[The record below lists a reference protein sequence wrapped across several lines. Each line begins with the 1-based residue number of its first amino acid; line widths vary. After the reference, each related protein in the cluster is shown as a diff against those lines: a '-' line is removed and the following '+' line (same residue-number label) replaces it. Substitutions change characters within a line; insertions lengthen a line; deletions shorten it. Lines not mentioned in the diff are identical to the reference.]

1 MQIIREILP
10 NGKPI
15 IVDALIDDDGEVMPD
30 TVRVFPVGFL
40 TGELIAMEE
49 STILSSP
56 RLASRLAK
64 YITTNE
70 IT

>member
-10 NGKPI
+10 NGKPLVI
-15 IVDALIDDDGEVMPD
+15 DALIDDDGEVMPD
-30 TVRVFPVGFL
+30 TVRVYPVDFL
-40 TGELIAMEE
+40 MGEPFVLEHSA
-49 STILSSP
+49 ILRSP

>member
-40 TGELIAMEE
+40 TGALIAMEE

-56 RLASRLAK
+56 RLASRLANF
-64 YITTNE
+64 INTNE